1 MRGTTLCFYAMKI
14 LSILL
19 LLAAVHTLNAEITLE
34 PWSYT
39 ETDLFPSAIVSTAT
53 VDWNG
58 DEETAEDKKTEDD
71 PKLKKKDIPVY
82 GDENGWLAV
91 TLTGLPKGA
100 VVEVQISIDGFLK
113 PSKWKGKV
121 TKVTREG
128 EARIFPKAVWD
139 YDALLKAR
147 QQRPVNIVF
156 KATVNGN
163 EIAEDT
169 ETYVMRS
176 INDCMFY
183 VLWDEEGADF
193 DDFSWLFAAYVNENH
208 PEVDVI
214 LKEALESGL
223 VSSFT
228 GYQSDDPKQ
237 VMMQVFAVWNVLQ
250 RRGIKYSDVSTTT
263 PSKFVVTQTVRFL
276 EDSVAATQA
285 NCVDG
290 SVLMA
295 SVLQKI
301 GINSY
306 LVMVP
311 GHCFLAFDASDEEGA
326 KRIGLETTM
335 LGDDELNPVGEIANL
350 TQKAKIAEFQE
361 SYKTFSNAV
370 KTGNANLKKY
380 KAKFDDESE
389 PDVQLI
395 SVADA
400 RDLGIMPISPIKEK
414 ESARNSRQ
422 ADDTAKPSVREL
434 IKAGK

>member
-1 MRGTTLCFYAMKI
+1 MKLAFSLLI
-14 LSILL
+14 LTAITPLL
-19 LLAAVHTLNAEITLE
+19 QAEITFE

-39 ETDLFPSAIVSTAT
+39 EKDIFPSAIVSTAT

-58 DEETAEDKKTEDD
+58 DEQDAEDKKTEDD
-71 PKLKKKDIPVY
+71 AKLKKKDLPIY

-91 TLTGLPKGA
+91 DLTGLPKGA
-100 VVEVQISIDGFLK
+100 KVEVEISVDGYLK
-113 PSKWKGKV
+113 PSKWKGTV
-121 TKVTREG
+121 TKVTKAG

-139 YDALLKAR
+139 YAALLKVR
-147 QQRPVNIVF
+147 QQRPVNTTF
-156 KATVNGN
+156 KVTVNGTALDEN
-163 EIAEDT
+163 TD
-169 ETYVMRS
+169 TYVMRS
-176 INDCMFY
+176 INDCPFY
-183 VLWDEEGADF
+183 VLLDEDGEEF

-214 LKEALESGL
+214 LKEALDSGL

-228 GYQSDDPKQ
+228 GYQSEDPKE
-237 VMMQVFAVWNVLQ
+237 VMMQVFAVWNALQ

-276 EDSVAATQA
+276 DDSIAATQA

-306 LVMVP
+306 LVMIP
-311 GHCFLAFDASDEEGA
+311 GHCFLAFDAGDDENA

-335 LGDDELNPVGEIANL
+335 LGDDELNPVEEIPHL
-350 TQKAKIAEFQE
+350 TQKAKITEFQE

-380 KAKFDDESE
+380 KTQFENEDEPE
-389 PDVQLI
+389 VQLI
-395 SVADA
+395 SISDA
-400 RDLGIMPISPIKEK
+400 RELGIMPIASSKDK
-414 ESARNSRQ
+414 
-422 ADDTAKPSVREL
+422 K
-434 IKAGK
+434 